1 MADRSLAAFTRK
13 KEAARQDPANFVEL
27 TNSAATRNLPITDT
41 LRDNIQKAI
50 KDVFGEGF
58 KAQVYS
64 GGQPTAEQGGKRVGS
79 TRHDNGKAADV
90 YIVGPDGKRVTG
102 DALVPLARYWN
113 QNKLGGF
120 GLQMKDGGIHLDEH
134 TDRAP
139 AWAYGNETA
148 GQQAIINEAKGVSQA
163 VPGNVL
169 SALKSA
175 SAATGININFL
186 TNTARVE
193 SGFNPN
199 ARSGASSAAGIFQF
213 LDQTWLQIIK
223 DHGAARGLGAE
234 AAGITRGIDG
244 KLRASDAVT
253 QQRLLDLRKDPEMA
267 AHMGAQLAKA
277 NQTILR
283 GALGREPTDADLYV
297 AHFLGSNGARSF
309 LTGLRDNPDRRAAEL
324 VSPETVAAN
333 RSIFLKEDG
342 SPRTAKEVYDRFAKR
357 LEGGT
362 PVSGPDAVVTGNRTG
377 REPIPF
383 IDLQAAPNLT
393 PGRQWTEAEREVA
406 QMNFRGERAGALA
419 ALQESVGNNITGRI
433 LSLAASSQFTPE
445 PGFVLDPKVHFEGIP
460 KEYQDRFAAVLSNSQ
475 ASEVRRSILA
485 EIQTKEQL
493 AFAGLPGT
501 LGTVAGAF
509 MDPAAIAIGVAT
521 GGLATA
527 AQGALR
533 VGAGGGRL
541 LQGVAGA
548 AGNLAVEGGIY
559 ALGGEQPTTEQL
571 LISTGIG
578 LTFGAAFGRLAQN
591 PGLAEETAALTR
603 MGQALAQGEGAP
615 TAAAAPVAATA
626 DGAIADLAEVT
637 QADVLKSQFGAARW
651 STSAQVGR
659 SENPLARAVGSALLT
674 DSVGQGAAQGTQA
687 ADQMMQ
693 RLYLQSFHR
702 WRSGAVP
709 LYNDWAQEK
718 GLSLIERMPP
728 WSRGWRD
735 FQEEVSLYV
744 RETDAARAAQFSPA
758 VQKQGEIMRSV
769 LADWAERLRLAGV
782 GGAEELTPN
791 PNYVPRMWSPSK
803 ITTALGEHG
812 EDALIRTVAGA
823 LIKGSYNLDEPLA
836 MRMAKATIR
845 NSQTRYMDN
854 EDGLSALFKAAGD
867 EAKLTKVLQEE
878 FGLAGDDLKT
888 ALGSLRSTQT
898 VTPANLRHRMSL
910 YESHEQLLPNGKSIR
925 LSDLLENNADDLM
938 GGYLRR
944 MAGRVALAETK
955 VYSQADG
962 RLLISGIRSDNEFE
976 SLIGKIKD
984 SGAANPEQSA
994 KDIENLR
1001 WAYDRILGRPDPSAL
1016 GEVAQWAKLVRM
1028 FNFARLMGQ
1037 IGLAQMMDIGRMANS
1052 AGLKSFMQHSG
1063 GFQRIRDMDGSL
1075 VLKHGIDRELEASFG
1090 MGSDPLRA
1098 FVALNHEDPGGMQN
1112 LHRGKFVDRANNVMA
1127 GAGYVVSQASGMNYI
1142 NQWLTLVTGRIAA
1155 QKFANIAAKP
1165 GKLSASDR
1173 NLLGFLGL
1181 NADQQARIVSQVKTH
1196 FTLKDGELFGRK
1208 VTAMNLD
1215 KWTDIEARAA
1225 FENALFKFSR
1235 SAVQQAE
1242 IGNLSKVMSTPL
1254 AQVLLQFRSYSL
1266 TAYENQLLQGLATR
1280 DSRQAMMALGSTIS
1294 GGLVYMA
1301 QVHLQAIG
1309 RSDAQEFTAKRLN
1322 DPMKF
1327 GLAVFQRTGFSSVIP
1342 MVADTVLSA
1351 TPAGPLF
1358 DSRVSGQPSDF
1369 LFGSPTIGLLN
1380 DAAKTSKAL
1389 MTSTWNGVP
1398 MTQAQLRDLQ
1408 RLSIFGNTMPLL
1420 QTYNA
1425 AMADRPSR

>member
-1 MADRSLAAFTRK
+1 
-13 KEAARQDPANFVEL
+13 
-27 TNSAATRNLPITDT
+27 
-41 LRDNIQKAI
+41 
-50 KDVFGEGF
+50 
-58 KAQVYS
+58 
-64 GGQPTAEQGGKRVGS
+64 
-79 TRHDNGKAADV
+79 
-90 YIVGPDGKRVTG
+90 
-102 DALVPLARYWN
+102 
-113 QNKLGGF
+113 
-120 GLQMKDGGIHLDEH
+120 
-134 TDRAP
+134 
-139 AWAYGNETA
+139 
-148 GQQAIINEAKGVSQA
+148 
-163 VPGNVL
+163 
-169 SALKSA
+169 
-175 SAATGININFL
+175 
-186 TNTARVE
+186 
-193 SGFNPN
+193 
-199 ARSGASSAAGIFQF
+199 
-213 LDQTWLQIIK
+213 
-223 DHGAARGLGAE
+223 
-234 AAGITRGIDG
+234 
-244 KLRASDAVT
+244 
-253 QQRLLDLRKDPEMA
+253 
-267 AHMGAQLAKA
+267 
-277 NQTILR
+277 
-283 GALGREPTDADLYV
+283 
-297 AHFLGSNGARSF
+297 
-309 LTGLRDNPDRRAAEL
+309 
-324 VSPETVAAN
+324 
-333 RSIFLKEDG
+333 
-342 SPRTAKEVYDRFAKR
+342 
-357 LEGGT
+357 
-362 PVSGPDAVVTGNRTG
+362 
-377 REPIPF
+377 
-383 IDLQAAPNLT
+383 
-393 PGRQWTEAEREVA
+393 
-406 QMNFRGERAGALA
+406 
-419 ALQESVGNNITGRI
+419 
-433 LSLAASSQFTPE
+433 
-445 PGFVLDPKVHFEGIP
+445 
-460 KEYQDRFAAVLSNSQ
+460 
-475 ASEVRRSILA
+475 
-485 EIQTKEQL
+485 
-493 AFAGLPGT
+493 
-501 LGTVAGAF
+501 
-509 MDPAAIAIGVAT
+509 
-521 GGLATA
+521 
-527 AQGALR
+527 
-533 VGAGGGRL
+533 
-541 LQGVAGA
+541 
-548 AGNLAVEGGIY
+548 
-559 ALGGEQPTTEQL
+559 
-571 LISTGIG
+571 
-578 LTFGAAFGRLAQN
+578 
-591 PGLAEETAALTR
+591 
-603 MGQALAQGEGAP
+603 MGQALEQGEGAP
-615 TAAAAPVAATA
+615 AAAAAPVAATA
-626 DGAIADLAEVT
+626 DGAIADLAGVT

-651 STSAQVGR
+651 SVSAQVGR
-659 SENPLARAVGSALLT
+659 SEDPLARAVGSALVT

-687 ADQMMQ
+687 ADQIMQ

-744 RETDAARAAQFSPA
+744 RETDAAVASQFSPA

-769 LADWAERLRLAGV
+769 LAEWAEKLRLAGV
-782 GGAEELTPN
+782 KGAEELAPN

-803 ITTALGEHG
+803 ITVALSEHG
-812 EDALIRTVAGA
+812 EAALIKTVAGA
-823 LIKGSYNLDEPLA
+823 LIKGSYNLDEALA

-845 NSQTRYMDN
+845 NSQTRHMDG
-854 EDGLSALFKAAGD
+854 EDALSSLFKSAGD
-867 EAKLTKVLQEE
+867 EAKLSKVLTEE
-878 FGLAGDDLKT
+878 FGLAGEDLKA
-888 ALGSLRSTQT
+888 ALGSLRSTQP

-910 YESHEQLLPNGKSIR
+910 YEGHEQLLPNGKSIR

-962 RLLISGIRSDNEFE
+962 RLLISGIKSDNEFE
-976 SLIGKIKD
+976 SVIQKIRD
-984 SGAANPEQSA
+984 SGTDPTQTA

-1037 IGLAQMMDIGRMANS
+1037 IGLAQMMDVGRMANS

-1075 VLKHGIDRELEASFG
+1075 VLKHGLDRELEASFG

-1112 LHRGKFVDRANNVMA
+1112 LHRGKFVDRANNVAA
-1127 GAGYVVSQASGMNYI
+1127 GAGYVVSQASGMNYV

-1165 GKLSASDR
+1165 GKLSAADR

-1215 KWTDIEARAA
+1215 KWTDIEAKAA

-1235 SAVQQAE
+1235 SAVQHAE

-1254 AQVLLQFRSYSL
+1254 AQVLLQFRSYAL

-1309 RSDAQEFTAKRLN
+1309 RSDAQEYTAKRLN

-1369 LFGSPTIGLLN
+1369 LFGNPTIGLLN
-1380 DAAKTSKAL
+1380 DATKTSKAL
-1389 MTSTWNGVP
+1389 MTSTWSGVP

-1408 RLSIFGNTMPLL
+1408 RLTIFGNTMPLL